1 MVTNITRVIQFY
13 SLLVAGL
20 LWTCSLAAQ
29 EDTLNQA
36 SSQRFAQTSINGYG
50 AMNYYYFNW
59 DTDSLKRNSIDNE
72 RFIIELR
79 HQWLNKIALNA
90 EIEFEHGGTGAELE
104 FDRFEEFG
112 EFEFDI
118 TKGAKS
124 CWNN

>member
-1 MVTNITRVIQFY
+1 MQFY
-13 SLLVAGL
+13 SLLVACS
-20 LWTCSLAAQ
+20 LWTCSLTAQ

-36 SSQRFAQTSINGYG
+36 PSQRFPQTSINGYG

-90 EIEFEHGGTGAELE
+90 EIEFEHGGTGAE
-104 FDRFEEFG
+104 FDFYRFEEFG

-118 TKGAKS
+118 TKGG
-124 CWNN
+124 